1 MYFHTEI
8 IAHCGVLPEEL
19 PHSEVCVQAADI
31 AGEGGGSRRDG
42 AGALA
47 TSCPE
52 LRSESAISRFFCRQR
67 HDRKVA
73 RFSTTRRVFS
83 QSARFGIAAVQADL
97 ESDRGALDWR
107 VLQAPDVRAISRSR
121 GLSIFGGKTAPR
133 FPPPR
138 RTSVSRNTLQGTK

>member
-52 LRSESAISRFFCRQR
+52 LRSPAFLGTRFKARSDADPNKMYRDISAPAESSRAAPCERAPCYDSRQPRTPTFSFDLPPSHRNCR
-67 HDRKVA
+67 
-73 RFSTTRRVFS
+73 
-83 QSARFGIAAVQADL
+83 
-97 ESDRGALDWR
+97 
-107 VLQAPDVRAISRSR
+107 
-121 GLSIFGGKTAPR
+121 
-133 FPPPR
+133 
-138 RTSVSRNTLQGTK
+138 